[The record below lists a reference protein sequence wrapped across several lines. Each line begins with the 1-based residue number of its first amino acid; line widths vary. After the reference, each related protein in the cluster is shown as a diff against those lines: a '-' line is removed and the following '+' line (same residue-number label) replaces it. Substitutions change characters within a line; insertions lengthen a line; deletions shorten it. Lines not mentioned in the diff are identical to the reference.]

1 MISRFCKSVENFLVF
16 KSFCNRF
23 NNLLD
28 IGAVFSDGHGSDGR
42 SQSSVKHA
50 DPVIES
56 KTARAALE
64 QVRAIGFA
72 IFLRGDEVHD
82 GKFTVD
88 DLLANFKLNMEE
100 FVTVGIRLW
109 CFDNL
114 NLRFNRLSQIE
125 DC

>member
-1 MISRFCKSVENFLVF
+1 MVF
-16 KSFCNRF
+16 KSFCYGF
-23 NNLLD
+23 NDLFD
-28 IGAVFSDGHGSDGR
+28 VGAVFSDGHGCNGR

-56 KTARAALE
+56 KTTRAALK

-72 IFLRGDEVHD
+72 VFLSSDEVHN

-88 DLLANFKLNMEE
+88 YLLANFELNMKE

-114 NLRFNRLSQIE
+114 NLRFNRLNQIK